1 MAHVAGAQG
10 WGWPGLGEVQCYDEG
25 MLAALKAQLPRHAPP
40 RNMGTYNDFPEDVSF
55 WRVPPYRR
63 RAQLPSGWCG
73 LGGHTTMLGRA
84 LRRIYMT
91 IYRGPKHPG
100 EMEAAAGKPKPP
112 KPGQTPSGIVR
123 NIIFRMRSN
132 LFAPTPPPLWASLS
146 KSRLCPRV
154 RELGDSLSSYLS
166 ALASRQLVSVY
177 RARSLPRCVHFV
189 YHKNCNLGR
198 TRVTE

>member
-91 IYRGPKHPG
+91 
-100 EMEAAAGKPKPP
+100 
-112 KPGQTPSGIVR
+112 
-123 NIIFRMRSN
+123 
-132 LFAPTPPPLWASLS
+132 
-146 KSRLCPRV
+146 
-154 RELGDSLSSYLS
+154 
-166 ALASRQLVSVY
+166 
-177 RARSLPRCVHFV
+177 
-189 YHKNCNLGR
+189 
-198 TRVTE
+198 